1 MFYHVLKKRHAM
13 KKNTLL
19 LLLIVG
25 FMTNTFS
32 QATASATVTATII
45 APIAIVNAVDM
56 NFGNIAVQA
65 GGAGSSGTV
74 VIAPA
79 GTRTGTAGVTLPST
93 TGTFT
98 AASFNIGGASAYTY
112 VITIP
117 STGYVITKAA
127 TLETMTVSAFTST
140 PSSTGIL
147 TGGAETLNIGATLN
161 VAAGQAPGVYSNTT
175 GFDITVNYN

>member
-1 MFYHVLKKRHAM
+1 MFYHVLLKIHAM
-13 KKNTLL
+13 KKNTVL

-25 FMTNTFS
+25 CISNTFS

-45 APIAIVNAVDM
+45 EPIAIVNAVDM

-74 VIAPA
+74 VLAPA
-79 GTRTGTAGVTLPST
+79 GTRTGSAGVTLPST

-117 STGYVITKAA
+117 STGYIITKAT

>member
-1 MFYHVLKKRHAM
+1 MFYHVLIKIHAM

-25 FMTNTFS
+25 FIPNTFS
-32 QATASATVTATII
+32 QATASATVSATII

-79 GTRTGTAGVTLPST
+79 GTRTRTAGVTLPST

-98 AASFNIGGASAYTY
+98 AASFIIGGASEYTY

-117 STGYVITKAA
+117 STGYIITKAT
-127 TLETMTVSAFTST
+127 TLETMTVNTFTSS
-140 PSSTGIL
+140 PSSTGSL
-147 TGGAETLNIGATLN
+147 AGGSETLNIGATLN
-161 VAAGQAPGVYSNTT
+161 VAADQVPGVYTNAS
-175 GFDITVNYN
+175 GFDVTVNYN